1 MFLQFIPYIRIYF
14 CILILPVYQSFHFIL
29 SFYSLSASSLF
40 LVQPFFKT
48 QFFNHQHHIVVVVGS
63 QISNL
68 KSQVI
73 IIILPSIAKCINPF
87 RRLIRFWHFQ
97 EVDFGFCSFS
107 FNLRQFYFLISHRHS
122 KCHILRHAKCHILCH
137 SKCHILCHS
146 KYHSK
151 CRILCHKNATFWGI
165 FLPQF
170 LTNLMSHLVT
180 RNYWFSSLNTHHF
193 SHKKL
198 SR

>member
-48 QFFNHQHHIVVVVGS
+48 QFFNHQHHIVVVVGI

-68 KSQVI
+68 KTQVI

-180 RNYWFSSLNTHHF
+180 RNYPFSSLKTHHF

>member
-107 FNLRQFYFLISHRHS
+107 FNLRQFYFLISHRNS
-122 KCHILRHAKCHILCH
+122 
-137 SKCHILCHS
+137 
-146 KYHSK
+146 
-151 CRILCHKNATFWGI
+151 NATFCAMQNAI
-165 FLPQF
+165 FCVIQ
-170 LTNLMSHLVT
+170 
-180 RNYWFSSLNTHHF
+180 NTTQNAAFCVIKMPHF
-193 SHKKL
+193 EAYFCHNF
-198 SR
+198 

>member
-137 SKCHILCHS
+137 SK
-146 KYHSK
+146 YHSK
-151 CRILCHKNATFWGI
+151 CCILCHAKCHISRHIFATI
-165 FLPQF
+165 
-170 LTNLMSHLVT
+170 S
-180 RNYWFSSLNTHHF
+180 
-193 SHKKL
+193 K
-198 SR
+198 